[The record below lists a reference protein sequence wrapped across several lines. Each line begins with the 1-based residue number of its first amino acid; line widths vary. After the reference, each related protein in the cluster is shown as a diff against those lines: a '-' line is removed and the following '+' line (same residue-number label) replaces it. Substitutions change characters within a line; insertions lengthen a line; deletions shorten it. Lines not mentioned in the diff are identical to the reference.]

1 MLSRLFARRLALG
14 SGLVS
19 SALLA
24 AIAPAPVRAA
34 DPPAKI
40 STLVVFGEDP
50 CPKSSGDEIVVCAR
64 YPESDRYRL
73 PKRFRH
79 SKPDVSGESWVNR
92 AATLDMVSRDGL
104 PDSCSPSG
112 SGGQTGCFRKFREQ
126 WAAEQ
131 RQAKADAAET
141 P

>member
-1 MLSRLFARRLALG
+1 MSTRSTLFGIALAMLG
-14 SGLVS
+14 S
-19 SALLA
+19 A
-24 AIAPAPVRAA
+24 ATPPTAIAA

-40 STLVVFGEDP
+40 STLLVFGDDP
-50 CPKSSGDEIVVCAR
+50 CPKSSDDEIVVCAR

-73 PKRFRH
+73 PKRFRNA
-79 SKPDVSGESWVNR
+79 KPTESGESWVNR

-126 WAAEQ
+126 WAAER
-131 RQAKADAAET
+131 RQAKADAAEV